1 MVGVHPEVATSWPP
15 TAATG
20 PFLSW
25 GEETR
30 SLDAEEKLLTISVD
44 EALTVL
50 AQPKQ
55 FGRRRAAPVPP
66 LRELGPDPVS
76 GQPVVVKDGRFGP
89 YVTDGETN
97 ASLRKGDT
105 VEGVTIERAAELL
118 QIRRDA
124 GPSKKRGA
132 KRTAA
137 KKAPP
142 RRPPRR
148 RPPEE
153 DGREEGPAKKAATK
167 KARTEKAATAGGTTE
182 TAAMKAAAPT
192 VDAPTPRRGGGARS
206 RGDRPAA
213 PRPRRRCLRRR
224 TGRAGACGCS
234 GRPSSSGSGRPRS
247 CRPPVT
253 GSGSSRSPRSPPASG
268 RGSPEAAVG
277 FVMAA
282 RIVPGFFLGAAS
294 GVVADR
300 FDRKKVM
307 VSCDVGR
314 ACVLVALPFVDT
326 VGGLVLASLVL
337 EMFTLLW
344 TPAKEASVPN
354 LVPED
359 HLTTANSLSLVA
371 AYGTVPL
378 AAGLFAAPVEG
389 RRRPWAASAPWTA
402 CAPARRASP
411 STPTPPR
418 SSSRRSWCRRL
429 TGIRSARRSQ
439 DRSAAA
445 EGKRIDFAQAFREIK
460 EGWQFI
466 FINPVVRSV
475 NLGLATGLIG
485 GGMLVPLGPVF
496 SIKVLGAGTAG
507 FGFFIFAMGCG
518 VAIGVVL
525 LSVFQKRLPK
535 ARIFAYSLLLGGV
548 SLFLAASMSSLGLAA
563 LFVLVLGM
571 CAGSVYVL
579 GFTLLHESVDD
590 ELRGRIFSA
599 LYTLVRLCVLIV
611 FAVGPLM
618 SDLLDK
624 LSKRFVHREVS
635 FLSVSVA
642 VPGVRLTLWLAALII
657 LGAGFLAVRAL
668 QAGPPQGTRWSGEEL
683 VSDLTLPITSVKHSH
698 DHPSLRNLIPPGS
711 LDADPPDR
719 TGDEP

>member
-1 MVGVHPEVATSWPP
+1 MTDQQPPDSGAAQADDDRPGWRLRMFGSPEFFKLWQTQVVS
-15 TAATG
+15 ATG
-20 PFLSW
+20 DWLGFLAIAALA
-25 GEETR
+25 TR
-30 SLDAEEKLLTISVD
+30 I
-44 EALTVL
+44 
-50 AQPKQ
+50 
-55 FGRRRAAPVPP
+55 
-66 LRELGPDPVS
+66 
-76 GQPVVVKDGRFGP
+76 
-89 YVTDGETN
+89 
-97 ASLRKGDT
+97 
-105 VEGVTIERAAELL
+105 
-118 QIRRDA
+118 
-124 GPSKKRGA
+124 GA
-132 KRTAA
+132 
-137 KKAPP
+137 
-142 RRPPRR
+142 
-148 RPPEE
+148 
-153 DGREEGPAKKAATK
+153 
-167 KARTEKAATAGGTTE
+167 
-182 TAAMKAAAPT
+182 
-192 VDAPTPRRGGGARS
+192 
-206 RGDRPAA
+206 
-213 PRPRRRCLRRR
+213 
-224 TGRAGACGCS
+224 
-234 GRPSSSGSGRPRS
+234 
-247 CRPPVT
+247 
-253 GSGSSRSPRSPPASG
+253 
-268 RGSPEAAVG
+268 GSPEAAVG

-307 VSCDVGR
+307 VTCDIGR

-378 AAGLFAAPVEG
+378 AAGLFALLSKVAQALG
-389 RRRPWAASAPWTA
+389 GISALDSLRTSQESIAFYADAGTFVFSALMVW
-402 CAPARRASP
+402 
-411 STPTPPR
+411 
-418 SSSRRSWCRRL
+418 RL
-429 TGIRSARRSQ
+429 TGIRSARRSE
-439 DRSAAA
+439 DRRANPD
-445 EGKRIDFAQAFREIK
+445 GKRIDFAQAFREIK

-599 LYTLVRLCVLIV
+599 LYTLVRLCVLIA

-624 LSKRFVHREVS
+624 LSKRLVDREVS

-668 QAGPPQGTRWSGEEL
+668 QAGPPPGTRWSGEDL

-698 DHPSLRNLIPPGS
+698 DHPSLRNVIPPGA
-711 LDADPPDR
+711 LDPDPPVP
-719 TGDEP
+719 TGDGP